1 MPKLPNA
8 VLPWSPTL
16 KLNASEV
23 KSKADWLV
31 KYLART
37 CNEAGHA
44 DLIIMPD
51 QSRRQG
57 SVVITKVVDIPDKK
71 G

>member
-1 MPKLPNA
+1 VPKLPNA

-51 QSRRQG
+51 QSRR
-57 SVVITKVVDIPDKK
+57 
-71 G
+71 